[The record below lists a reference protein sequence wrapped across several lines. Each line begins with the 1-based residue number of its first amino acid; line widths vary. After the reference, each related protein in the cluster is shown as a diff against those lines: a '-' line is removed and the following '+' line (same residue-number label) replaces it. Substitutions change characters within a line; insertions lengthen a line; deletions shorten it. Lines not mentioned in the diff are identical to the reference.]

1 MRGLNF
7 VLGWFRNAGSC
18 DSGVSMNAAV
28 DGDLP
33 MSLTRTHVRS
43 ADRLGFTLLIAA
55 LVHLALILGVGFT
68 YVKPEEIS
76 QTLEITLAPFKSDIK
91 PRDADFLA
99 QENQQGSGTLEKKA
113 VPKTTEIAP
122 FQDTKINKV
131 TPPPA
136 AKPVVKQDAPKTAVA
151 TKAQAPQ
158 KTVAKRDEVKPD
170 EPKKAAPT
178 FDSTQLNSEIASL
191 EAELADEQQAYAK
204 RPKIHRLSAAST
216 MRDKG
221 AWYKEDWRKKIE
233 RIGNLNYPQEARRQ
247 QVYGSLRMMV
257 SINRDGSLY
266 EVLVLESS
274 GQPLLDQ
281 AAQRIVRL
289 AAPFAPFT
297 GDLADIDRLEI
308 IRTWKFARG
317 DKLSSN

>member
-1 MRGLNF
+1 MT
-7 VLGWFRNAGSC
+7 
-18 DSGVSMNAAV
+18 AA
-28 DGDLP
+28 DYPYELSRP
-33 MSLTRTHVRS
+33 SVRPV
-43 ADRLGFTLLIAA
+43 DRLGFTLLIAA
-55 LVHLALILGVGFT
+55 LIHVAIILGVGFT
-68 YVKPEEIS
+68 YVKPEQIS
-76 QTLEITLAPFKSDIK
+76 QTLEITLATFKSETK
-91 PRDADFLA
+91 PRQADFLA
-99 QENQQGSGTLEKKA
+99 QDNQEGSGTLDKA
-113 VPKTTEIAP
+113 EIPKTTELAP

-131 TPPPA
+131 TPPA
-136 AKPVVKQDAPKTAVA
+136 APKPVQKQESQKTVVA

-158 KTVAKRDEVKPD
+158 KTVAKREEVKPD
-170 EPKKAAPT
+170 PKPKAAAE
-178 FDSTQLNSEIASL
+178 FDSSQLSSEIASL
-191 EAELADEQQAYAK
+191 EAELSNEQQLYAK
-204 RPKIHRLSAAST
+204 RPKIHRLNAAST

-221 AWYKEDWRKKIE
+221 AWYKDDWRKKVE
-233 RIGNLNYPQEARRQ
+233 RVGNLNYPEEARRQ
-247 QVYGSLRMMV
+247 RIYGNLRLMV

>member
-1 MRGLNF
+1 
-7 VLGWFRNAGSC
+7 
-18 DSGVSMNAAV
+18 MNAAV
-28 DGDLP
+28 DSDLP
-33 MSLTRTHVRS
+33 MALTRTAVRP
-43 ADRLGFTLLIAA
+43 ADRLGFTLMIAA

-68 YVKPEEIS
+68 YVKPEKIS
-76 QTLEITLAPFKSDIK
+76 QTLEITLAPFKSDTK
-91 PRDADFLA
+91 PKNADFLA
-99 QENQQGSGTLEKKA
+99 QENQQGSGTLDKKA

-122 FQDTKINKV
+122 YQDTKINKV

-136 AKPVVKQDAPKTAVA
+136 AKPVVKQEAPKTAVA

-158 KTVAKRDEVKPD
+158 KTVAKRDEVKP
-170 EPKKAAPT
+170 EEAKKAAPT
-178 FDSTQLNSEIASL
+178 FDSAQLNSEIASL

-233 RIGNLNYPQEARRQ
+233 RIGNLNYPEEARRQ
-247 QVYGSLRMMV
+247 QIYGSLRMMV

-289 AAPFAPFT
+289 AAPFAPFS

>member
-1 MRGLNF
+1 
-7 VLGWFRNAGSC
+7 
-18 DSGVSMNAAV
+18 MNALA
-28 DGDLP
+28 DDLP
-33 MSLTRTHVRS
+33 PELARAGVRP
-43 ADRLGFTLLIAA
+43 ADRLGFTLMIAA
-55 LVHLALILGVGFT
+55 LIHVALILGVGFA
-68 YVKPEEIS
+68 YVKPPDITK
-76 QTLEITLAPFKSDIK
+76 TLEITLATFKSEAPPK
-91 PRDADFLA
+91 KADFLA
-99 QENQQGSGTLEKKA
+99 QDNQQGSGTLDKKA
-113 VPKTTEIAP
+113 IPKTTELAP

-136 AKPVVKQDAPKTAVA
+136 AKPVEKQVAPKTAVA
-151 TKAQAPQ
+151 TTAQKTQ
-158 KTVAKRDEVKPD
+158 KTVTKREEVKQ
-170 EPKKAAPT
+170 EPAVKAAPT
-178 FDSTQLNSEIASL
+178 FDSSQLTSEISSL
-191 EAELADEQQAYAK
+191 EAELSNEQQLYAK

-233 RIGNLNYPQEARRQ
+233 RIGNLNYPEEARRN
-247 QVYGSLRMMV
+247 QVYGNLRMMV
-257 SINRDGSLY
+257 SINRDGSLF
-266 EVLVLESS
+266 EILVLESS

-308 IRTWKFARG
+308 IRTWRFARG

>member
-1 MRGLNF
+1 
-7 VLGWFRNAGSC
+7 
-18 DSGVSMNAAV
+18 MNAAV
-28 DGDLP
+28 DSDLP
-33 MSLTRTHVRS
+33 MALTRTAVRP
-43 ADRLGFTLLIAA
+43 ADRLGFTLMIAA

-68 YVKPEEIS
+68 YVKPEKIS
-76 QTLEITLAPFKSDIK
+76 QTLEITLAPFKSDTK
-91 PRDADFLA
+91 PKDADFLA
-99 QENQQGSGTLEKKA
+99 QENQQGSGTLDKKA

-122 FQDTKINKV
+122 YQDTKINKV

-136 AKPVVKQDAPKTAVA
+136 AKPVVKQEAPKTAVA

-158 KTVAKRDEVKPD
+158 KTVAKREEVKP
-170 EPKKAAPT
+170 EEVKPEEAKKAAPT
-178 FDSTQLNSEIASL
+178 FDSAQLNSEIASL

-233 RIGNLNYPQEARRQ
+233 RIGNLNYPEEARRQ
-247 QVYGSLRMMV
+247 QIYGSLRMMV

-289 AAPFAPFT
+289 AAPFAPFS

>member
-1 MRGLNF
+1 
-7 VLGWFRNAGSC
+7 
-18 DSGVSMNAAV
+18 MNAAV
-28 DGDLP
+28 DRDLP
-33 MSLTRTHVRS
+33 TALTRNGVRP
-43 ADRLGFTLLIAA
+43 ADRLGFTLMIAA
-55 LVHLALILGVGFT
+55 LIHLALILGVGFT
-68 YVKPEEIS
+68 YVKPEKII
-76 QTLEITLAPFKSDIK
+76 QTLEITLAPFKSDTAPK
-91 PRDADFLA
+91 DADFLA
-99 QENQQGSGTLEKKA
+99 QENQQGSGTLDKKA
-113 VPKTTEIAP
+113 VPKTTEVAQ
-122 FQDTKINKV
+122 FQDTQINKI

-136 AKPVVKQDAPKTAVA
+136 ARPVVKQEAPKTAVA
-151 TKAQAPQ
+151 TKAPAPQ
-158 KTVAKRDEVKPD
+158 KTVAKRDEVKP
-170 EPKKAAPT
+170 EEAKAAPT

-191 EAELADEQQAYAK
+191 EAELSTEQQAYAK

-233 RIGNLNYPQEARRQ
+233 RIGNLNYPEEARRQ

-257 SINRDGSLY
+257 SINHDGTLY
-266 EVLVLESS
+266 EILILESS

-281 AAQRIVRL
+281 AAQKIVRL

-297 GDLADIDRLEI
+297 GDLSDIDRLEI

>member
-1 MRGLNF
+1 
-7 VLGWFRNAGSC
+7 
-18 DSGVSMNAAV
+18 MNAATNS
-28 DGDLP
+28 DLP
-33 MSLTRTHVRS
+33 EVLTRTQVRP

-68 YVKPEEIS
+68 YVKPETIS

-91 PRDADFLA
+91 PKDADFLA
-99 QENQQGSGTLEKKA
+99 QENQQGSGTLDKKA

-122 FQDTKINKV
+122 FQDTQINKV

-136 AKPVVKQDAPKTAVA
+136 AKPVVKQEAAKTAVA

-233 RIGNLNYPQEARRQ
+233 RIGNLNYPDEARRQ
-247 QVYGSLRMMV
+247 QIYGSLRMMV

-281 AAQRIVRL
+281 AAQKIVRL

-317 DKLSSN
+317 DKLSSQ